1 LLFLFPLIS
10 LVRCQT
16 YFAVMLPTIVL
27 ILATTAYR
35 ICYALAGAPASWA
48 NFSPVAAILLC
59 SAAYL
64 PRKALLLVALG
75 PLVVADL
82 LLNVHYHAPLID
94 TGMLSRYFCFGLI
107 VLLGF
112 ALRQKHKYKALC
124 IFAAAAAGSCLFFVV
139 TNTATWF
146 SSPDYFR
153 SFEGWWQ
160 ALTAGL
166 PGYPPTL
173 FFFRN
178 TLLSDLLFTALF
190 LTTQAASA
198 KSPDRHSDAPFP
210 EIHHRR

>member
-1 LLFLFPLIS
+1 
-10 LVRCQT
+10 
-16 YFAVMLPTIVL
+16 MLPA
-27 ILATTAYR
+27 ILLTLAATVYR

-48 NFSPVAAILLC
+48 NFSPVTAILLC

-64 PRKALLLVALG
+64 PRKAVLLVALG

-82 LLNVHYHAPLID
+82 ILNAHYHAPLID
-94 TGMLSRYFCFGLI
+94 TGMFSRYFCFGLI
-107 VLLGF
+107 ILLGF
-112 ALRQKHKYKALC
+112 GLREKHKYKALS

-146 SSPDYFR
+146 WSPDYFK

-160 ALTAGL
+160 ALTVGL

-178 TLLSDLLFTALF
+178 TFLSDLLFTALF
-190 LTTQAASA
+190 LATQAASA
-198 KSPDRHSDAPFP
+198 KSPDRHSDAPFRDM
-210 EIHHRR
+210 HHQS